1 MKKFM
6 TFYKIT
12 QYNDKNNVK
21 ENSCVILD
29 VNELLSFPVVYVA
42 PVVV

>member
-12 QYNDKNNVK
+12 HYNGRNNVK

-29 VNELLSFPVVYVA
+29 VNELLSFPVLYVA